1 MVGSPTARSVGVA
14 LYVAQSGRGAGI
26 GSGSTSSI
34 VAGANGK
41 KMMDIKEENLDVK
54 RSMEVPYDWV
64 WHRLVMGVCR
74 PLQGSLA
81 PH

>member
-1 MVGSPTARSVGVA
+1 MYKHRRGEHHDKLSPVGARLMVGSPTARSVGVA
-14 LYVAQSGRGAGI
+14 LYVAQSGRGAGS

-54 RSMEVPYDWV
+54 RSME
-64 WHRLVMGVCR
+64 
-74 PLQGSLA
+74 
-81 PH
+81 